1 MNIFLVSLML
11 LRTYFTHS
19 PTVSI
24 VDFESVFVSWY
35 KTED

>member
-19 PTVSI
+19 TVSI

-35 KTED
+35 KTEH